1 MSLLRALESSGD
13 AIADRRLALAE
24 NYFGDRDFTAAADL
38 ARQALE
44 LVPAF
49 APAWFLLGEACHR
62 AGETAGAA
70 AAFEEVLRL
79 DPADR
84 QGAAARLALM
94 GLRPLPDA
102 MSGTY
107 VATLFDRYAPLF
119 EAHLLGVLH
128 YRAPQM
134 ILAALRRAAA
144 ARGREMRF
152 GRVVDLGCGTGLMG
166 EEIAPFSGS
175 LSGCDLSAEMV
186 GLAEASGHYS
196 GGVSVGEAAACL
208 AALPEASVD
217 LVLAADVLV
226 YIADLAPLL
235 RQVARV
241 LAPDGLVAFSV
252 QTHAGDGVILGA
264 DLRFHHAPEHVSAL
278 AAAAGLAIVHSE
290 EAATR
295 RDGGKPVP
303 SLLVVLAHAG

>member
-1 MSLLRALESSGD
+1 MTILRALESSGD

-24 NYFGDRDFTAAADL
+24 EYLGDRDFTAAADL

-102 MSGTY
+102 MSATY

-119 EAHLLGVLH
+119 ESHLLGVLH
-128 YRAPQM
+128 YRGPQM
-134 ILAALRRAAA
+134 ILAALKRAAT

-152 GRVVDLGCGTGLMG
+152 DRVVDLGCGTGLMG
-166 EEIAPFSGS
+166 EEIAPFAGW
-175 LSGCDLSAEMV
+175 LRGCDLSPEMV
-186 GLAEASGHYS
+186 SRAEGVGHYS
-196 GGVSVGEAAACL
+196 GGVVVGEATACL
-208 AALPEASVD
+208 AGLDEGSVD
-217 LVLAADVLV
+217 LVLAADVVV

-235 RQVARV
+235 GPTARV
-241 LAPDGLVAFSV
+241 LAAGGRVAFSA
-252 QTHAGDGVILGA
+252 QTHAEEGVVLGP
-264 DLRFHHAPEHVSAL
+264 DMRFHHAPDHVAAL
-278 AAAAGLAIVHSE
+278 AAAAGLAVVHRE

-303 SLLVVLAHAG
+303 STLYVLAHAG